1 MSTAATDVLRTA
13 ANRVESVVSE
23 ITDLTFQRSP
33 GGEGL
38 LVLSLSNPAVDANI
52 FSEGGKI
59 TLQFT
64 DTAVREELIRRF
76 DVTDFA
82 TPVQKIEVTTTER
95 GTRLQLLA
103 DGRFDYLAYQTGN
116 EYILAVAP
124 MTREEKRER
133 PERV

>member
-1 MSTAATDVLRTA
+1 MVLESGDRTRLIVNLVELVPFESQISGRRLTLRVGRDSREAAMSTTATDVLRTA
-13 ANRVESVVSE
+13 ANRVENVVSE

-33 GGEGL
+33 DGEGL

-64 DTAVREELIRRF
+64 DTAVRETLIRRF

-82 TPVQKIEVTTTER
+82 TPRTK
-95 GTRLQLLA
+95 
-103 DGRFDYLAYQTGN
+103 D
-116 EYILAVAP
+116 
-124 MTREEKRER
+124 
-133 PERV
+133 